1 MFLSARRVIGAMDKK
16 WHLECFV
23 CCECKTPF
31 CDGTPFIEHEGK
43 AYCPD
48 DHGRLFGTKCAG
60 CGKVI
65 SGGYVEQ
72 VISTCGCAS
81 SRGESS

>member
-1 MFLSARRVIGAMDKK
+1 MIGAMDKK

-48 DHGRLFGTKCAG
+48 DHGRLFGTKCEG
-60 CGKVI
+60 CGKVL
-65 SGGYVEQ
+65 SGPYLEQ
-72 VISTCGCAS
+72 VPPIVAPLCFVINSL
-81 SRGESS
+81 